1 MEIIVT
7 RSRIAGTLPHYV
19 YRALVPAD
27 KLSCQRRALAG
38 TVAGPTIAG
47 RIPCVRIGPL
57 LAPEHYFEMAHQLR
71 SGLPRA

>member
-27 KLSCQRRALAG
+27 KLSSQRRALAG

-57 LAPEHYFEMAHQLR
+57 LAPERYF
-71 SGLPRA
+71 

>member
-27 KLSCQRRALAG
+27 KVIAERRAMTGA
-38 TVAGPTIAG
+38 T
-47 RIPCVRIGPL
+47 
-57 LAPEHYFEMAHQLR
+57 
-71 SGLPRA
+71 